1 MQNIYAQGQSTGG
14 APRWQGPETGEM
26 FSYGPSLA
34 DLEYDGVPYAY
45 DANGRLVSRGM
56 GNGIAAAAF
65 DDGIFRTGSLQNQ
78 LLALRISKGQNYA
91 AKRWSLGLKAGT
103 GSEGMVIQDNRNSFN
118 NIAANLDATI
128 NKLTIAGSYAAFHS
142 RFSNENRGGFLNRV
156 YQNSLLTPITFDN
169 IQAALLSPG
178 VQRRYSSNS
187 DNPKFLLTDNEHFS
201 KTLQQT
207 GNISAKLKIDKLTLG
222 VGSTLEAIELRS
234 NESLKV
240 VTAFF
245 GSGFPL
251 TRDKSDHRFTLDGY
265 ADLSIVYSNRRY
277 KSTAKLG
284 YTKTQAQTDIN
295 YLPVSSTYRYERS
308 VDEFALSYLSN
319 YDGDGIH
326 AGFNVGNKGY
336 RSSTFTKGAY
346 FLPNI
351 NGFFQL
357 DYLLGYPS
365 QPIKIAA
372 TYNEFYTEPSPA
384 TSYAYYA
391 LTKLTPENAFA
402 FFPITEASGFT
413 QVQPVKNAEFTSKI
427 EMFDNYHF
435 QFVGSYYIRNTKN
448 EVLPV
453 TEGANIM
460 LKNLADVRFNGLEL
474 EFTQR
479 TRLSS
484 DFEFSNMLSFYKGS
498 NKVKRI
504 VPGYDFTPIAGFS
517 TVNKALVK
525 GQPVGVLVGNS
536 YLKDQKGNSII
547 GNDGYP
553 IADASPVVIGNPI
566 PDFTSKLSQNISFK
580 KWGVAVDWEYKKG
593 GDIWNGTRALLD
605 YYGRSEGSAEER
617 NTTGY
622 VFEGVNAS
630 GQVNTIPVSFYNPN
644 RPISEAK
651 WLRYGPSGVASDY
664 IEKGDAIR
672 IRNLSVTYQLPVK
685 KMAQRIR
692 FTAYAKNIIIWTAYK
707 GADPDQLMYDQ
718 ANAQGLDFFNLPS
731 TKTFGLNVSVQF

>member
-1 MQNIYAQGQSTGG
+1 MLFPQLVLSQEPVKPVISNDYLLLIQGDSLNKAPNAKSDSLKSWQLKAAYFNRLPVARVKMGNKWITLEPLVKKYIDFGGTFTSGFAIKSNNSGPELQNIYAQGQSTGG

-169 IQAALLSPG
+169 SQAALLSPG

-207 GNISAKLKIDKLTLG
+207 GNISAKLKIDNLTLG
-222 VGSTLEAIELRS
+222 AGSTLEANELRS

-240 VTAFF
+240 GTAFF

-295 YLPVSSTYRYERS
+295 YLPISSTYR
-308 VDEFALSYLSN
+308 
-319 YDGDGIH
+319 
-326 AGFNVGNKGY
+326 
-336 RSSTFTKGAY
+336 
-346 FLPNI
+346 
-351 NGFFQL
+351 
-357 DYLLGYPS
+357 
-365 QPIKIAA
+365 
-372 TYNEFYTEPSPA
+372 
-384 TSYAYYA
+384 
-391 LTKLTPENAFA
+391 
-402 FFPITEASGFT
+402 
-413 QVQPVKNAEFTSKI
+413 
-427 EMFDNYHF
+427 
-435 QFVGSYYIRNTKN
+435 
-448 EVLPV
+448 
-453 TEGANIM
+453 
-460 LKNLADVRFNGLEL
+460 
-474 EFTQR
+474 
-479 TRLSS
+479 
-484 DFEFSNMLSFYKGS
+484 
-498 NKVKRI
+498 
-504 VPGYDFTPIAGFS
+504 
-517 TVNKALVK
+517 
-525 GQPVGVLVGNS
+525 
-536 YLKDQKGNSII
+536 
-547 GNDGYP
+547 
-553 IADASPVVIGNPI
+553 
-566 PDFTSKLSQNISFK
+566 
-580 KWGVAVDWEYKKG
+580 
-593 GDIWNGTRALLD
+593 
-605 YYGRSEGSAEER
+605 
-617 NTTGY
+617 
-622 VFEGVNAS
+622 
-630 GQVNTIPVSFYNPN
+630 
-644 RPISEAK
+644 
-651 WLRYGPSGVASDY
+651 
-664 IEKGDAIR
+664 
-672 IRNLSVTYQLPVK
+672 
-685 KMAQRIR
+685 
-692 FTAYAKNIIIWTAYK
+692 
-707 GADPDQLMYDQ
+707 
-718 ANAQGLDFFNLPS
+718 
-731 TKTFGLNVSVQF
+731 